1 MTLGQTIRNA
11 RQETGY
17 SLREMARQICVTPPY
32 ASDFELGR
40 RVPSEKVLRR
50 ISGLLSIDFD
60 LLMQLAG
67 RTGED
72 AERYLKEN
80 RLAGRLIREIAE
92 ERINEEGL
100 AHLLEVVSQMD
111 DRYKRKEPR
120 EATDE

>member
-1 MTLGQTIRNA
+1 MSLGRIIRSA
-11 RQETGY
+11 RQRRGY
-17 SLREMARQICVTPPY
+17 SLRGMAREICVTPPY

-50 ISGLLSIDFD
+50 ISKLLNVDFD
-60 LLMQLAG
+60 LMMQLAG

-80 RLAGRLIREIAE
+80 RLAGRLVRAIAG
-92 ERINEEGL
+92 ERITEEGL
-100 AHLLEVVSQMD
+100 VYLLEVVSQMED
-111 DRYKRKEPR
+111 HYKQPK

>member
-1 MTLGQTIRNA
+1 MSLGQIIRRA
-11 RQETGY
+11 RQGRGY
-17 SLREMARQICVTPPY
+17 SLRGMAREICVTPPY

-50 ISGLLSIDFD
+50 ISELLNIDFD

-72 AERYLKEN
+72 AERYLKGS
-80 RLAGRLIREIAE
+80 RLAGRLVRAIAE
-92 ERINEEGL
+92 ERLNEEGL
-100 AHLLEVVSQMD
+100 SYLLEVLSQMED
-111 DRYKRKEPR
+111 HYKQPK